1 MNCMETRAL
10 VEDALDE
17 SLSGNQRRALD
28 LHLSRCDKCREF
40 FATEREEHRRW
51 FQAMNEPQARR
62 RLPDGFAE
70 DFLAA
75 MAKNG
80 NAPQKMWKFARLFR
94 RIAAALAAMLL
105 FAGLSYAAVVAIG
118 EFGGDGAVDEVA
130 EMQSPKS
137 AKVSGGS
144 AASSGDS
151 HSGDAV
157 PDGED
162 SSATSSLSV
171 SAELQKGGA
180 YMTKTKVAAAAFTA
194 ALAAAPLAAAGGEA
208 YQYIIATP
216 YPEADVSHS
225 AASEPMTLNAGAI
238 RVAGVAK
245 DLEARSRSNSTSAS
259 IALNALEFKT
269 FIITVR

>member
-62 RLPDGFAE
+62 RLPDGFAG

-94 RIAAALAAMLL
+94 RIAAALAKTNKA
-105 FAGLSYAAVVAIG
+105 AGKTPAAFQRSLSYVSAAAVLLITAYR
-118 EFGGDGAVDEVA
+118 
-130 EMQSPKS
+130 
-137 AKVSGGS
+137 
-144 AASSGDS
+144 ASSGRQP
-151 HSGDAV
+151 H
-157 PDGED
+157 PDR
-162 SSATSSLSV
+162 SAPKR
-171 SAELQKGGA
+171 Q
-180 YMTKTKVAAAAFTA
+180 
-194 ALAAAPLAAAGGEA
+194 
-208 YQYIIATP
+208 Q
-216 YPEADVSHS
+216 
-225 AASEPMTLNAGAI
+225 
-238 RVAGVAK
+238 
-245 DLEARSRSNSTSAS
+245 
-259 IALNALEFKT
+259 
-269 FIITVR
+269 